1 MEIQSAFAAGMQ
13 GLQRASNGV
22 TEATLNINQQTQQN
36 RNNAAEAET
45 QRPVAEAEQAE
56 NGTLETA
63 AQNAASPN
71 VVAQANTPSVEASL
85 VELNA
90 QELNAQAN
98 VRSIQSADEVLG
110 TIVDIRA

>member
-36 RNNAAEAET
+36 RTNEADTEI
-45 QRPVAEAEQAE
+45 QRPVDEAEQTE
-56 NGTLETA
+56 GGTLESA
-63 AQNAASPN
+63 AQNEAAQN
-71 VVAQANTPSVEASL
+71 NAPSLESSL
-85 VELNA
+85 VDLNV

>member
-36 RNNAAEAET
+36 RNNAADAET

-56 NGTLETA
+56 NGALESA
-63 AQNAASPN
+63 AQNE
-71 VVAQANTPSVEASL
+71 VAQGNAPSVESSL
-85 VELNA
+85 VELNV

>member
-13 GLQRASNGV
+13 GLQRASTGV
-22 TEATLNINQQTQQN
+22 TDATLNINQQTQQN

-56 NGTLETA
+56 NGTLESA
-63 AQNAASPN
+63 AQNAVGQTGA
-71 VVAQANTPSVEASL
+71 PSVEASL
-85 VELNA
+85 VDLNV